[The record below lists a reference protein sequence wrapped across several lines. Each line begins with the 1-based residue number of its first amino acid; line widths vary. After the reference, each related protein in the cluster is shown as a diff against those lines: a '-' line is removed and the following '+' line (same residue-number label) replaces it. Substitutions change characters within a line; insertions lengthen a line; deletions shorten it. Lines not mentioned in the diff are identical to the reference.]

1 MDANL
6 FLRLPEKQ
14 FCLTQRWF
22 QKYNETEARKIE
34 QMARIEGK
42 TTMNNPNRSQVLLF
56 IER

>member
-42 TTMNNPNRSQVLLF
+42 TTNYK
-56 IER
+56 